1 MALGAV
7 LAAYTAMCHSMI
19 ASLLR
24 AAVSVDRHERWAIKR
39 GKRLRGPLL
48 RLLRRWMGWPAPRRA
63 RGGGGRIPWNRTPAA
78 VEDTVLQLHL
88 RHRDLGGERLRALL
102 RRTVGVRITR
112 QTVRNILARGPRV
125 SVAAPVEPVPPR
137 RIDVR
142 RPRQLWGIDLTLVL
156 VLGFFPVWLLGVVDY
171 HGSRLM
177 VLERLTTPT
186 AAHVSAALE
195 RAFDLHGRPERILT
209 DNGSVFRSSLLDALL
224 TKHGVA
230 HAYTRPAH
238 PWTNGRVERLFRT
251 FKETVFTHIWLFA
264 SVREIDRYCRD
275 FILFYNRDRPHSRF
289 DDRTPDEVYFGSA
302 PVPRPL
308 GGASYFDGHL
318 EWYRFG

>member
-1 MALGAV
+1 M
-7 LAAYTAMCHSMI
+7 
-19 ASLLR
+19 
-24 AAVSVDRHERWAIKR
+24 
-39 GKRLRGPLL
+39 
-48 RLLRRWMGWPAPRRA
+48 
-63 RGGGGRIPWNRTPAA
+63 
-78 VEDTVLQLHL
+78 EDTVLQLHL

-137 RIDVR
+137 RIDVH
-142 RPRQLWGIDLTLVL
+142 RPRQLWGIDLTLVW

-186 AAHVSAALE
+186 AAHVVSALE

-209 DNGSVFRSSLLDALL
+209 DNGGVFRSSLLAELV

-230 HAYTRPAH
+230 HGYTRPAH
-238 PWTNGRVERLFRT
+238 PWTNGRIERLFRM

-275 FILFYNRDRPHSRF
+275 FQIFYNRDRPHS
-289 DDRTPDEVYFGSA
+289 
-302 PVPRPL
+302 PL
-308 GGASYFDGHL
+308 
-318 EWYRFG
+318 R